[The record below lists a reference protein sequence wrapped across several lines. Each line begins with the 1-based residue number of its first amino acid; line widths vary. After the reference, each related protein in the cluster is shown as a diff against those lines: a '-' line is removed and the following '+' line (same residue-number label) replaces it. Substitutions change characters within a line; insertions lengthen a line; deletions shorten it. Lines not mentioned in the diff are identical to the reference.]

1 MKNTQKERNQKMETK
16 IHKGCPK
23 LYEVPKMN
31 SLKELLERTEKLF
44 KDHTAFK
51 FKTETPG
58 VFETKTYGEYI
69 DDIKALGTALM
80 SLGLKDK
87 RIAVISENR
96 YEWTLTY
103 FATVNGTGVIV
114 PLDRSLP
121 EIEIINLIEAS
132 GAEAIF
138 YSNKYSEIMDKV
150 RNEKI
155 GKIQFFVSMDAEN
168 STEAVYSQKEL
179 IRIGKDLLKNGSR
192 IFTDCEI
199 DNEKM
204 SIMLFTSGTTSKSK
218 AVALSHKNI
227 CANIYD
233 IASVFDVSEKDTLLS
248 FLPLH
253 HAYECTVGFLYPV
266 FVGATITYC
275 EGIRHIADNIREYQV
290 SVMIS
295 VPVLFE
301 SLYKRVMETI
311 EKKGMTK
318 KVQTGLKISNFLR
331 KIGIDIRRKI
341 FKEIHESLGGK
352 LRLFVAGA
360 AAFDPKMEK
369 GLNDLGIDTYQ
380 GYGLTETS
388 PVIAAEHKTVVRY
401 GSIGK
406 VFPSLEAK
414 IFEPNED
421 GIGELVVKGDTV
433 MLEYVGNPEATK
445 EVIVDGWFHTGDLA
459 YFDQNEFLFITGRK
473 KNVIVLKNG
482 KNIYPEEIE
491 AMINDIPGVK
501 ESFVF
506 GRPEGDDKVDL
517 KLATKVVYDAEFMKT
532 EFGLENEKEIKDK
545 IWKEIKEINKKM
557 PTYKYIKEL
566 IVTQEE
572 FIKTTTQKIKRFEEL
587 KKLGIEN

>member
-1 MKNTQKERNQKMETK
+1 METRIYQGCKRLYQIDKVKDLKEMLQRTQK
-16 IHKGCPK
+16 
-23 LYEVPKMN
+23 LYQNNV
-31 SLKELLERTEKLF
+31 
-44 KDHTAFK
+44 AFR
-51 FKTETPG
+51 FKTETPE

-69 DDIKALGTALM
+69 EEINALGTALI

-96 YEWTLTY
+96 YEWTMTY

-121 EIEIINLIEAS
+121 EVEIINLIEGS
-132 GAEAIF
+132 KAEAIF
-138 YSNKYSEIMDKV
+138 YSDKYKNVMEKV
-150 RNEKI
+150 RKEKI
-155 GKIQFFVSMDAEN
+155 GNIQFFISMDAQN
-168 STEAVYSQKEL
+168 STEEVYAQKEL
-179 IRIGKDLLKNGSR
+179 VRIGKDLMKNGSR
-192 IFTDCEI
+192 TFLDAHI
-199 DNEKM
+199 DPEKM
-204 SIMLFTSGTTSKSK
+204 SIMLFTSGTTAKSK

-227 CANIYD
+227 CTNLYD
-233 IASVFDVSEKDTLLS
+233 IASVFDVNEKDTILS

-253 HAYECTVGFLYPV
+253 HTYECTVGFLYPV
-266 FVGATITYC
+266 YVGATITYC
-275 EGIRHIADNIREYQV
+275 EGIRHIADNIREYQA

-301 SLYKRVMETI
+301 NLYKRVMESI

-331 KIGIDIRRKI
+331 KIGIDCRRKL
-341 FKEIHESLGGK
+341 FAEIHQSLGGK

-388 PVIAAEHKTVVRY
+388 PVISAEHKTVVRY

-406 VFPSLEAK
+406 VFPSLEAS
-414 IFEPNED
+414 IFEPNEE
-421 GIGELVVKGDTV
+421 GIGEIIVRGQTV
-433 MLEYVGNPEATK
+433 MEGYVGNQEATD
-445 EVIVDGWFHTGDLA
+445 EVLQDGWFHTGDLG
-459 YFDQNEFLFITGRK
+459 YFDKDEFLFITGRK

-501 ESFVF
+501 EAFVF
-506 GRPEGDDKVDL
+506 GRPEKGDKVDL
-517 KLATKVVYDAEFMKT
+517 KLGTKVVYDAEIMQ
-532 EFGLENEKEIKDK
+532 ERFGLTDPQEIQSK
-545 IWKEIKEINKKM
+545 IWKAIKEINKKM

-566 IVTQEE
+566 IVTEEE

-587 KKLGIEN
+587 KKLGIEME

>member
-1 MKNTQKERNQKMETK
+1 MELVE
-16 IHKGCPK
+16 HKGCK
-23 LYEVPKMN
+23 RLYEIEKVAN
-31 SLKELLERTEKLF
+31 LKELLERTEKLY
-44 KDHTAFK
+44 KDRTAFK

-58 VFETKTYGEYI
+58 EFKTKTYGEYI
-69 DDIKALGTALM
+69 EEINALGTALI

-87 RIAVISENR
+87 KIAVISENR

-103 FATVNGTGVIV
+103 FATVNGTGIIV

-121 EIEIINLIEAS
+121 ETEIINLVETS
-132 GAEAIF
+132 EAEAIF
-138 YSNKYSEIMDKV
+138 YSDKYNEVMDKV

-155 GKIQFFVSMDAEN
+155 GNIKFFVSMDAEK
-168 STEAVYSQKEL
+168 STDEVYSQKEL
-179 IRIGKDLLKNGSR
+179 IRIGKDLIKNGAKT
-192 IFTDCEI
+192 FTESQI

-218 AVALSHKNI
+218 AVSLSHKNI
-227 CANIYD
+227 CCNLYD
-233 IASVFDVSEKDTLLS
+233 IASVFDVNKDDTILS

-253 HAYECTVGFLYPV
+253 HTYECTVGFLYPV
-266 FVGATITYC
+266 YVGATITYC
-275 EGIRHIADNIREYQV
+275 EGIRHIADNIKEYQA

-301 SLYKRVMETI
+301 SLYKRVMQTI
-311 EKKGMTK
+311 EKKGKTK
-318 KVQTGLKISNFLR
+318 KVQTGIKISNLLR
-331 KIGIDIRRKI
+331 KIGIDKRRQI

-388 PVIAAEHKTVVRY
+388 PVIAAEHKTVVKY
-401 GSIGK
+401 GSVGK
-406 VFPSLEAK
+406 VFPSLKVA
-414 IFEPNED
+414 IFEPNDE
-421 GIGELVVKGDTV
+421 GIGEIIVKGDTV
-433 MLEYVGNPEATK
+433 MNEYCNNEDATN
-445 EVIVDGWFHTGDLA
+445 EVIVDGWFHTGDLG
-459 YFDQNEFLFITGRK
+459 YFDKDDFLFITGRK

-506 GRPEGDDKVDL
+506 GKPENDDENDL
-517 KLATKVVYDAEFMKT
+517 KLTAKVVYDEEIMKKEFN
-532 EFGLENEKEIKDK
+532 LENEKDIKEK
-545 IWKEIKEINKKM
+545 IWKNIKEINKKM
-557 PTYKYIKEL
+557 PTYKYVKEL
-566 IVTQEE
+566 IITQEE
-572 FIKTTTQKIKRFEEL
+572 FIKTTTQKIKRFEEM
-587 KKLGIEN
+587 KKIKNQ

>member
-1 MKNTQKERNQKMETK
+1 METN
-16 IHKGCPK
+16 IYKGCPR

-31 SLKELLERTEKLF
+31 NLKELLERTEKLY
-44 KDHTAFK
+44 KDHIAFK

-58 VFETKTYGEYI
+58 VFNTRTYEEYI
-69 DDIKALGTALM
+69 NDIKALGTALM

-138 YSNKYSEIMDKV
+138 YSNKYSEIMDRV

-155 GKIQFFVSMDAEN
+155 GKIQFFVSMDAESSN
-168 STEAVYSQKEL
+168 DEVYSQKEL
-179 IRIGKDLLKNGSR
+179 IRIGKDLMKNGSR

-253 HAYECTVGFLYPV
+253 HTYECTVGFLYPV

-421 GIGELVVKGDTV
+421 GIGELIVKGDTV
-433 MLEYVGNPEATK
+433 MLEYVGNLEATN
-445 EVIVDGWFHTGDLA
+445 EVIQDGWFHTGDLG
-459 YFDQNEFLFITGRK
+459 YFDKDGFLFITGRK

-532 EFGLENEKEIKDK
+532 EFGLQEEKEIKDK

-566 IVTQEE
+566 MVTQEE

>member
-1 MKNTQKERNQKMETK
+1 MDTR
-16 IHKGCPK
+16 IYKGCK
-23 LYEVPKMN
+23 RLYTIEKMN
-31 SLKELLERTEKLF
+31 NLKELLERTQKLYASNI
-44 KDHTAFK
+44 AFK
-51 FKTETPG
+51 FKTETPDLLN
-58 VFETKTYGEYI
+58 VKTYEEYI
-69 DDIKALGTALM
+69 EEINALGTAM
-80 SLGLKDK
+80 ISLGLKDK

-114 PLDRSLP
+114 PLDRSLS
-121 EIEIINLIEAS
+121 EVEIINLIEGS
-132 GAEAIF
+132 EAEAIF
-138 YSNKYSEIMDKV
+138 YSNKYQEIMQKV
-150 RNEKI
+150 KNQKL
-155 GKIQFFVSMDAEN
+155 GKIKFFISMDAEK
-168 STEAVYSQKEL
+168 STDDEYSQKEL

-192 IFTDCEI
+192 IFIDNEI

-227 CANIYD
+227 CTNLYD
-233 IASVFDVSEKDTLLS
+233 IASVFDVNEKDTILS

-253 HAYECTVGFLYPV
+253 HTYECTVGFLYPIY
-266 FVGATITYC
+266 VGASISYC
-275 EGIRHIADNIREYQV
+275 EGIRHIADNIKEYQA

-301 SLYKRVMETI
+301 NLYKRVMQNI
-311 EKKGMTK
+311 EKKGK
-318 KVQTGLKISNFLR
+318 LKQVKLGLLWSNFLR
-331 KIGIDIRRKI
+331 KFGVDKRRKI
-341 FKEIHESLGGK
+341 FKEIHDSLGGK

-406 VFPSLEAK
+406 VFPSLEVK
-414 IFEPNED
+414 IWEPNEE
-421 GIGELVVKGDTV
+421 GIGEIVVRGDTV
-433 MLEYVGNPEATK
+433 MQGYVNHQQATE
-445 EVIVDGWFHTGDLA
+445 EVIRDDWFHTGDLG
-459 YFDQNEFLFITGRK
+459 YFDQDEFLFITGRK

-506 GRPEGDDKVDL
+506 GKPDKEDKVDL
-517 KLATKVVYDAEFMKT
+517 KLATKVVYDAEFMQK
-532 EFGLENEKEIKDK
+532 EFQLQSESEIREKL
-545 IWKEIKEINKKM
+545 WKQIKEINKKM
-557 PTYKYIKEL
+557 PTYKYVKEL
-566 IVTQEE
+566 ILTQEE
-572 FIKTTTQKIKRFEEL
+572 LIKTTTQKVKRFEEL
-587 KKLGIEN
+587 KKLGLDS

>member
-1 MKNTQKERNQKMETK
+1 METN
-16 IHKGCPK
+16 IYKGCPR

-31 SLKELLERTEKLF
+31 NLKELIERTEKLY
-44 KDHTAFK
+44 KDHIAFK

-58 VFETKTYGEYI
+58 VFNTRTYEEYI
-69 DDIKALGTALM
+69 NDIKALGTALM

-138 YSNKYSEIMDKV
+138 YSNKYSEIMDRV

-155 GKIQFFVSMDAEN
+155 GKIQFFVSMDAESSN
-168 STEAVYSQKEL
+168 DEVYSQKEL
-179 IRIGKDLLKNGSR
+179 IRIGKDLMKNGSR

-253 HAYECTVGFLYPV
+253 HTYECTVGFLYPV

-414 IFEPNED
+414 IFEPNEE
-421 GIGELVVKGDTV
+421 GIGELIVKGDTV
-433 MLEYVGNPEATK
+433 MLEYVGNLEATN
-445 EVIVDGWFHTGDLA
+445 EVIQDGWFHTGDLG
-459 YFDQNEFLFITGRK
+459 YFDKDGFLFITGRK

-517 KLATKVVYDAEFMKT
+517 KLATKVVYDAELMKT
-532 EFGLENEKEIKDK
+532 EFGLQEEKEIKDK

-566 IVTQEE
+566 MVTQEE

>member
-1 MKNTQKERNQKMETK
+1 MK
-16 IHKGCPK
+16 IHKGCQK
-23 LYEVPKMN
+23 LFETEKVSN
-31 SLKELLERTEKLF
+31 LKELLQRTGKLYQNNV
-44 KDHTAFK
+44 AFK

-58 VFETKTYGEYI
+58 VFRTKTYAEYI
-69 DDIKALGTALM
+69 EEINALGTALI

-121 EIEIINLIEAS
+121 EVEIINLIEAS
-132 GAEAIF
+132 EAEAIF
-138 YSNKYSEIMDKV
+138 YSAKYNEIMDKV
-150 RNEKI
+150 RKEKI
-155 GKIQFFVSMDAEN
+155 GKINFFVSMDAEE
-168 STEAVYSQKEL
+168 STDEVYAQKEL
-179 IRIGKDLLKNGSR
+179 IRIGKDLIKNGSR
-192 IFTDCEI
+192 TFLDSEI

-233 IASVFDVSEKDTLLS
+233 IASVFDVNQKDTLLS

-253 HAYECTVGFLYPV
+253 HTYECTVGFLYGIYA
-266 FVGATITYC
+266 GASIAYC
-275 EGIRHIADNIREYQV
+275 EGIRHIADNIKEYQA

-301 SLYKRVMETI
+301 SLYKRVMQNI

-331 KIGIDIRRKI
+331 KIGIDKRRQI
-341 FKEIHESLGGK
+341 FKEIHENLGGK

-388 PVIAAEHKTVVRY
+388 PVIAAEHKTVVKY
-401 GSIGK
+401 GSVGK
-406 VFPSLEAK
+406 IFPSLEAA
-414 IFEPNED
+414 IFEPNEE
-421 GIGELVVKGDTV
+421 GIGEIIVRGDTI
-433 MLEYVGNPEATK
+433 MSGYVGDEKATN
-445 EVIVDGWFHTGDLA
+445 EVIVDGWFHTGDLG
-459 YFDQNEFLFITGRK
+459 YFDKDDFLFISGRK

-491 AMINDIPGVK
+491 AMINDIQGVK

-506 GRPEGDDKVDL
+506 GKPENGDENDL
-517 KLATKVVYDAEFMKT
+517 KLAVKVVYDAEVMK
-532 EFGLENEKEIKDK
+532 EKFGLEEEQAMKDK

-557 PTYKYIKEL
+557 PTYKYVKEL
-566 IVTQEE
+566 LLTQEE
-572 FIKTTTQKIKRFEEL
+572 FIKTTTQKIKRFEEI
-587 KKLGIEN
+587 KKIDMT

>member
-1 MKNTQKERNQKMETK
+1 MDTKIYKGCKRLYEAQKMS
-16 IHKGCPK
+16 
-23 LYEVPKMN
+23 N
-31 SLKELLERTEKLF
+31 LKELLARTEKLY
-44 KDHTAFK
+44 KNNVAFK

-58 VFETKTYGEYI
+58 VFRTKTYGEYI
-69 DDIKALGTALM
+69 EEINALGTALM

-87 RIAVISENR
+87 KIAVISENR

-114 PLDRSLP
+114 PLDRSLS
-121 EIEIINLIEAS
+121 EIEIFNLIEAS
-132 GAEAIF
+132 KADAIF
-138 YSNKYSEIMDKV
+138 YSNKYEETMKKV
-150 RNEKI
+150 RQEKI
-155 GKIQFFVSMDAEN
+155 GNIQFFISMDAEESN
-168 STEAVYSQKEL
+168 DEVYSQKEL
-179 IRIGKDLLKNGSR
+179 IRIGKDLMKNGSK
-192 IFTDCEI
+192 IFVDSEI
-199 DNEKM
+199 DENKM

-227 CANIYD
+227 CTNLYD
-233 IASVFDVSEKDTLLS
+233 IASVFDVNENDTLLS

-253 HAYECTVGFLYPV
+253 HTYECTVGFLYGIYA
-266 FVGATITYC
+266 GATIAYC

-311 EKKGMTK
+311 EKKGLTK
-318 KVQTGLKISNFLR
+318 KVQMGLKISNFLR
-331 KIGIDIRRKI
+331 KIGIDCRRKL

-414 IFEPNED
+414 IFEPNEQ
-421 GIGELVVKGDTV
+421 GIGEIIVKGDTI
-433 MLEYVGNPEATK
+433 MKEYVDNPEATE
-445 EVIVDGWFHTGDLA
+445 EVICDDWFHTGDLG
-459 YFDQNEFLFITGRK
+459 YFDKDEFLFITGRK

-501 ESFVF
+501 ECFVF
-506 GRPEGDDKVDL
+506 GKPEKEDKIDL
-517 KLATKVVYDAEFMKT
+517 KLATKVVYDAEFMKN
-532 EFGLENEKEIKDK
+532 EFGLEDKNEIQEK
-545 IWKEIKEINKKM
+545 IWKQIKEINKKM
-557 PTYKYIKEL
+557 PTYKYVKEL
-566 IVTQEE
+566 IVTDEE
-572 FIKTTTQKIKRFEEL
+572 LIKTTTQKVKRFEEL
-587 KKLGIEN
+587 KKLGIDG